1 MNNLK
6 AGKGKSSITKEKNDQ
21 KSRTIIIIIIIII
34 SSSIIIN
41 LYCAVFMKIFNCA
54 LHKKLIKDGK

>member
-6 AGKGKSSITKEKNDQ
+6 AGKGKSSITKKKNDQ
-21 KSRTIIIIIIIII
+21 KSRTIIIIIITI